1 MQQVEDYK
9 VSVIVPIYNSEGKV
23 IGAYDWKE
31 IGGPN
36 NTRVILP

>member
-1 MQQVEDYK
+1 MEWMETYSYK
-9 VSVIVPIYNSEGKV
+9 FVPIYNSEGKV